1 VSDNPR
7 DDHRGGRW
15 WQPIAV
21 LAASLPVAL
30 AFSLAFS
37 LVLPPD
43 PFSMLPVAAVVLVGF
58 ALALCS
64 PAFVYFDR
72 QYLAAERAWTP
83 SVLYYAMVVPA
94 VAPFVAAAY
103 VYQRHRRVGVPENP
117 LAAS

>member
-15 WQPIAV
+15 WQPIAA
-21 LAASLPVAL
+21 LAASLPVA
-30 AFSLAFS
+30 LAFS

-83 SVLYYAMVVPA
+83 SVLYYVMVVPA

-103 VYQRHRRVGVPENP
+103 VYQRYRHVGVPENP